1 MYASSGARTS
11 GTPRWKLSPSSD
23 ADLWN
28 GVARAFERAIDAPT
42 REAMF
47 ALRVAATEA
56 AGSTRRLGLPPERAV
71 IALKTVL
78 ARHGGC
84 GWAPSLDADPKMGQA
99 ASLVYT
105 KLFAWFVTAFYD
117 D

>member
-1 MYASSGARTS
+1 MNASSGAGT
-11 GTPRWKLSPSSD
+11 GETPRCKLSPFSD
-23 ADLWN
+23 ADVWN
-28 GVARAFERAIDAPT
+28 GLAHAFERAIDTPT

-71 IALKTVL
+71 ITLKTVL
-78 ARHGGC
+78 ACHGGC
-84 GWAPSLDADPKMGQA
+84 GWAPLLDADPKTSHA

-105 KLFAWFVTAFYD
+105 KLFTWFITAFYD